1 MAFEGLRS
9 RWHARQLGSD
19 ADLATF
25 RTLHTASLA
34 SPALREGLNPES
46 VGRSL
51 KHLRTLLGT
60 AAVAIA
66 DTHHLLG
73 YDGLSTHHEDQAHHV
88 AGRAIEAATTVVAG
102 PASLTCETE
111 GCLVRNAIAS
121 PLLVEDRVVGALV
134 ALTDR
139 SSITSGLAIACRTRH
154 ASVSQE
160 SSSCPATTVL
170 PSSIARPA
178 SRWACSEWWVERPSY
193 PRRWWVSVIATAAVP
208 SRLRRCRRLRST
220 DSGFSPSRSAGEAS
234 DAVCSVRKVARSA
247 SLPS

>member
-73 YDGLSTHHEDQAHHV
+73 YDGLSTHHEEQAHHV
-88 AGRAIEAATTVVAG
+88 AGRAIEATTTVVAG
-102 PASLTCETE
+102 PSDLTCTTD
-111 GCLVRNAIAS
+111 GCLVQNAIAS

-134 ALTDR
+134 ALSYISEAEFAKQKLELER
-139 SSITSGLAIACRTRH
+139 SKAAGSIQDG
-154 ASVSQE
+154 
-160 SSSCPATTVL
+160 
-170 PSSIARPA
+170 
-178 SRWACSEWWVERPSY
+178 
-193 PRRWWVSVIATAAVP
+193 
-208 SRLRRCRRLRST
+208 
-220 DSGFSPSRSAGEAS
+220 GG
-234 DAVCSVRKVARSA
+234 
-247 SLPS
+247 